1 MSSSATNVAPYDK
14 SVTVREKLKQ
24 AGIQQF
30 LDRTDLTEVTVNYPG
45 VVFTESPAGWERHDV
60 PQCTLQLMR
69 ELANAA
75 SIYHGGT
82 ALDLRSPGKR
92 VKLPDGQRG
101 IILIPPAVMDGT
113 VSLTF
118 RIGFDQRFPIASYE
132 TSGRFADFKDFSVFR
147 TVPDDVHL
155 QDHELELL
163 AAKEARDMLRFFQ
176 LCIDHKLSV
185 CMSGGTGSGK
195 TAFMKAISDLVPPA
209 TRIITIE
216 DVHELDLPLHEN
228 KVHLFYGDFVSPKD
242 ALASCMRMKPD
253 RIFLTELKGDEA
265 FDFIVSLN
273 TGHEGSL
280 TTVHANT
287 PLTAYHRIATLIK
300 QSEVGQSL
308 AWDNIVRDVTT
319 SIDVVVQFS
328 RTRMTGLYYDPVRR
342 AKMMRGDRDV

>member
-1 MSSSATNVAPYDK
+1 MTSSATNVAQYDK

-24 AGIQQF
+24 AGLQQF
-30 LDRTDLTEVTVNYPG
+30 LDRTDITEVTVNYPG
-45 VVFTESPAGWERHDV
+45 VVFTESSDGWTKHVV
-60 PQCTLQLMR
+60 PECNLKLLQ
-69 ELANAA
+69 ELANSA

-82 ALDLRSPGKR
+82 ALEMRSPMKR
-92 VKLPDGQRG
+92 VKLPGGQRG
-101 IILIPPAVMDGT
+101 ILLIPPAVMENT
-113 VSLTF
+113 VSFTF
-118 RIGFDQRFPIASYE
+118 RIGFDQRFALASYE
-132 TSGRFADFKDFSVFR
+132 ASGRLAGFQDFSVFR

-155 QDHELELL
+155 QSHELELL

-176 LCIDHKLSV
+176 LCIDHRLTI
-185 CMSGGTGSGK
+185 CIAGETGSGK
-195 TAFMKAISDLVPPA
+195 TAFMKALSDLVPTH

-273 TGHEGSL
+273 TGHRGSL
-280 TTVHANT
+280 TTVHAND
-287 PLTAYHRIATLIK
+287 PLATYHRIATLIK

-342 AKMMRGDRDV
+342 AKMIRGDRDV